1 MLSLVDGVT
10 QSYYRNTEWECLVVE
25 ALRESQEEA
34 VKMAWVCAQQDP
46 SLYLPAF
53 SYQDREA
60 RSNEQILIT
69 QGPEDKDGEI
79 ISS

>member
-1 MLSLVDGVT
+1 M
-10 QSYYRNTEWECLVVE
+10 E
-25 ALRESQEEA
+25 ALKESQEEA
-34 VKMAWVCAQQDP
+34 LKMEWVCAQQDP

-53 SYQDREA
+53 SYQDRET

-69 QGPEDKDGEI
+69 QGAGDRDGEI